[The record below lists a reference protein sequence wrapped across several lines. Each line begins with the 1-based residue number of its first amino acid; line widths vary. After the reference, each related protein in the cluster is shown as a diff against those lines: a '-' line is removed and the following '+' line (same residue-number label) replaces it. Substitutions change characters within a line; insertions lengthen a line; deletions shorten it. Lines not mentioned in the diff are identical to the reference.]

1 MAAAIWSFHT
11 TVMEWEEIMIKP
23 EIELIKQYNWK
34 HISWLN
40 TLIDITK
47 ICDNERVS
55 LVKISSPESGVE
67 TQLVCTTCGRTLT
80 IYGKEN

>member
-1 MAAAIWSFHT
+1 MIA
-11 TVMEWEEIMIKP
+11 MEWEETMINP
-23 EIELIKQYNWK
+23 EKIQLIKQYNWK
-34 HISWLN
+34 HTSWLN

-47 ICDNERVS
+47 ICDNEKVS
-55 LVKISSPESGVE
+55 LFKISSPEGGVE